1 MNYSSG
7 RWSITPAVKN
17 LLIINVL
24 VFFAA
29 NVFEGSLGIDFN
41 KTFGL
46 HYYLAD
52 SFGVWQFVTFMFL
65 HSGFSH
71 VFFNMFAVY
80 MFGRIIEQVC
90 GTQKFLIYYFVTGIG
105 SGIIQEVALYF
116 DINPF
121 IEAVD
126 KLLSETTLENLQ
138 NFFYN
143 EGAAFSSESAVALKS
158 FITEYNSLCNTDLES
173 ATSLARKFLIEY
185 QAMFIEAHVTIGAS
199 GAVFGVLLAFGM
211 LFPNMVIMLLF
222 PPIPIK
228 AKYFVMAYGLLE
240 LFQGI
245 ANFSYDN
252 VAHWAHLGG
261 MLFGFFLIRHWRQG
275 GNQSYY

>member
-29 NVFEGSLGIDFN
+29 NVFEESLGIDFN

-80 MFGRIIEQVC
+80 MFGRIIEQVW

-126 KLLSETTLENLQ
+126 NLLSETTLENLQ

-228 AKYFVMAYGLLE
+228 AKYFVMAYGLIE

>member
-80 MFGRIIEQVC
+80 MFGRIIEQVW

-126 KLLSETTLENLQ
+126 NLLSETTLENLQ